1 MGGVGE
7 RAEHARHIS
16 QRRSLEPA
24 LGQGATRLALEID
37 DRDVVASDQ
46 HLSKMVVAVAADSG
60 CDESPPN
67 EQMEAGEQLLL
78 ALKQFFGLLPQW
90 LRQAVL
96 LTAEGAKDASCEATH
111 RLVERALSQG
121 GERLGREDRVRLVA
135 SERTVQFRGPPRDQP
150 HHSE

>member
-46 HLSKMVVAVAADSG
+46 HLSKMVVAVAADRG
-60 CDESPPN
+60 RDESPPN
-67 EQMEAGEQLLL
+67 QPMEAGEQLFL
-78 ALKQFFGLLPQW
+78 ALKQFLGLLPQR
-90 LRQAVL
+90 LRQAIL
-96 LTAEGAKDASCEATH
+96 LTTEGTKDASGKAAH

-121 GERLGREDRVRLVA
+121 G
-135 SERTVQFRGPPRDQP
+135 
-150 HHSE
+150 